1 MTSIAKER
9 PGGCFYSSSHIIS
22 KKQPAG
28 SLPFVSHLILEPFVQ
43 ALTLQLFPYIRPVPQ
58 SNGALAWFA
67 IILFLPSHPL
77 KDTSSF
83 KYVCYLMRPPE
94 CNCHGNQYHKC
105 KNVHFLELSVKPEKQ
120 LAELTVLRGSAQ
132 YLPGCS
138 LEMSQTVLQYSKPQ
152 LYLKCGRNL
161 QWNASKTPTTHS
173 LLPPTASP
181 AHSREAVR
189 WDRSSSPST
198 VSGHLG
204 HLLTPSPI
212 PKLCVVWGIQGF
224 GGLLPYKVLRI
235 AVVHF
240 WTITITGRGSLCLYF
255 PQKMLAPSMNS

>member
-1 MTSIAKER
+1 MHSHVPLTVTSIAKER

-28 SLPFVSHLILEPFVQ
+28 SLPLVSHLILEPFVQ

-120 LAELTVLRGSAQ
+120 LAELTVLRGSSQ

-138 LEMSQTVLQYSKPQ
+138 REMSQTVLQYSKPQ

-161 QWNASKTPTTHS
+161 Q
-173 LLPPTASP
+173 
-181 AHSREAVR
+181 
-189 WDRSSSPST
+189 
-198 VSGHLG
+198 
-204 HLLTPSPI
+204 
-212 PKLCVVWGIQGF
+212 
-224 GGLLPYKVLRI
+224 
-235 AVVHF
+235 
-240 WTITITGRGSLCLYF
+240 
-255 PQKMLAPSMNS
+255 